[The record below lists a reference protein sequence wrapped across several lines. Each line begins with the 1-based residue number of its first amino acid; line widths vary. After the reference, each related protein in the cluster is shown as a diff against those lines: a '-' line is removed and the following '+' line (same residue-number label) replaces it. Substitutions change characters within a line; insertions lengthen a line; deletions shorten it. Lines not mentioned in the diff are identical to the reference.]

1 MKNPCII
8 YQPSEYDN
16 IIIRIFAEEYADRAE
31 NKISELQEQS
41 IDCFMIE
48 MSAIPQYIFDYQE
61 AFLFNSKDK
70 TVENLLINFEKA
82 KQLVKDKWRIARGPL
97 LEKLDVEYMKALEQ
111 GNTELQASIVNQKQ
125 QLRDI
130 TNLEMPNDFQVIIHT
145 WPEILNS

>member
-8 YQPSEYDN
+8 YQPPEYDN
-16 IIIRIFAEEYADRAE
+16 IIIRIYAEEYADRAE

-48 MSAIPQYIFDYQE
+48 MSAIPHYIFDYQE

-111 GNTELQASIVNQKQ
+111 GNTESQASIVNQKQ